1 MTELTTNTDYPA
13 AQQGGMLPAIRS
25 SFKQADNFY
34 RQPAFQRALPSIAA
48 ALVAILG
55 LIVYVA
61 IQTPDRTTLF
71 ASLSEGEKA
80 RVFDALKNNGMDVQI
95 DPATGELTVPVD
107 DYHNAKLN
115 LAAQGIPM
123 QAPTGSSALN
133 DMPMGTSR
141 SVEALKIK
149 QSLEYEL
156 ARSITEIES
165 VTNARVHLAIP
176 ERSAFARNTQEPSA
190 SVFIELASGRALSS
204 TQVEAIVN
212 LVSSSVPN
220 LAKSNVSIVDQA
232 GRLLSNSIEDAAST
246 ASELQFQY
254 RMRIEDIYRGR
265 VERLLTPI
273 VGPGNVS
280 SQVNIDIDFTTL
292 EVTEDRVLPDNVL
305 LSQQKSVDEQV
316 ANRARGIPGSVGN
329 TPPAQSNFDAI
340 GGESDAIGNDADA
353 AGEAAAADAA
363 ERQTDDVNVV
373 PGDANT
379 GNAVADYALPNA
391 PKKARAAQE
400 ADPMMRSSSEVQ
412 NYEVSRQISTRKMP
426 SAKIQKITV
435 AVLLREQMIVG
446 PDGQS
451 QVQTISAEEKQE
463 IQALVTN
470 ALGLTPERGD
480 MVIISSRPFM
490 TKIVDGVVI
499 EWFQEPWV
507 RDLMNKSVMFLI
519 IAVVSLG
526 ILRPLMTRLL
536 TPSQDAL
543 KASFADQNMAEL
555 EDMDLQ
561 EGQSLEDLKAKLKPK
576 KTAISAEMLDTANSY
591 DDKVALIRMMVGD
604 EAGRVSNV
612 FKAMMEKDMNV
623 I

>member
-25 SFKQADNFY
+25 SFKQADSFY

-48 ALVAILG
+48 AVVAIVG
-55 LIVYVA
+55 LIIYIA

-115 LAAQGIPM
+115 LASQGIPM

-156 ARSITEIES
+156 ARSITEIDS
-165 VTNARVHLAIP
+165 ITNSRVHLAIP

-190 SVFIELASGRALSS
+190 SVFIELASGRTLSS

-220 LAKSNVSIVDQA
+220 LGKSKVSIVDQA

-254 RMRIEDIYRGR
+254 RMRIEDIYRSR

-316 ANRARGIPGSVGN
+316 ANRAQGIPGSVGN

-340 GGESDAIGNDADA
+340 GDETDAIGNNADP
-353 AGEAAAADAA
+353 EQVADDPI
-363 ERQTDDVNVV
+363 TV
-373 PGDANT
+373 PGDTNA
-379 GNAVADYALPNA
+379 GNAVARYAPPGVSEKTKNLSPS
-391 PKKARAAQE
+391 KE

-451 QVQTISAEEKQE
+451 QAQTISAEEKQE

-499 EWFQEPWV
+499 EWYQEPWV
-507 RDLMNKSVMFLI
+507 RDLMNKSVMLLI

-543 KASFADQNMAEL
+543 KVTFAENNLAEL
-555 EDMDLQ
+555 EDMNLQ
-561 EGQSLEDLKAKLKPK
+561 DGQSLEDLKAKLKPK

>member
-1 MTELTTNTDYPA
+1 M
-13 AQQGGMLPAIRS
+13 
-25 SFKQADNFY
+25 
-34 RQPAFQRALPSIAA
+34 
-48 ALVAILG
+48 
-55 LIVYVA
+55 
-61 IQTPDRTTLF
+61 
-71 ASLSEGEKA
+71 
-80 RVFDALKNNGMDVQI
+80 
-95 DPATGELTVPVD
+95 
-107 DYHNAKLN
+107 
-115 LAAQGIPM
+115 
-123 QAPTGSSALN
+123 
-133 DMPMGTSR
+133 
-141 SVEALKIK
+141 
-149 QSLEYEL
+149 
-156 ARSITEIES
+156 
-165 VTNARVHLAIP
+165 
-176 ERSAFARNTQEPSA
+176 
-190 SVFIELASGRALSS
+190 
-204 TQVEAIVN
+204 
-212 LVSSSVPN
+212 
-220 LAKSNVSIVDQA
+220 
-232 GRLLSNSIEDAAST
+232 
-246 ASELQFQY
+246 
-254 RMRIEDIYRGR
+254 
-265 VERLLTPI
+265 
-273 VGPGNVS
+273 
-280 SQVNIDIDFTTL
+280 
-292 EVTEDRVLPDNVL
+292 
-305 LSQQKSVDEQV
+305 
-316 ANRARGIPGSVGN
+316 
-329 TPPAQSNFDAI
+329 
-340 GGESDAIGNDADA
+340 
-353 AGEAAAADAA
+353 
-363 ERQTDDVNVV
+363 
-373 PGDANT
+373 PGDANA

-391 PKKARAAQE
+391 PKKAQAVQE

-499 EWFQEPWV
+499 EWYQEPWV
-507 RDLMNKSVMFLI
+507 RDLMNKSVMLLI

-543 KASFADQNMAEL
+543 KATFAENNLAEL

-561 EGQSLEDLKAKLKPK
+561 DGQSLEDLKAKLKPK

>member
-25 SFKQADNFY
+25 SFKQADSFY

-48 ALVAILG
+48 AVVAILG

-61 IQTPDRTTLF
+61 VQTPDRTTLF

-115 LAAQGIPM
+115 LASQGIPM

-156 ARSITEIES
+156 ARSITEIDS
-165 VTNARVHLAIP
+165 ITNARVHLAIP

-190 SVFIELASGRALSS
+190 SVFIELASGRTLSS

-220 LAKSNVSIVDQA
+220 LGKSKVSIVDQA

-254 RMRIEDIYRGR
+254 RMRIEDIYRSR

-340 GGESDAIGNDADA
+340 GDETDAIGNDADA
-353 AGEAAAADAA
+353 AGEAAAADADPQA
-363 ERQTDDVNVV
+363 DGLNAV
-373 PGDANT
+373 PGDANA
-379 GNAVADYALPNA
+379 GNAVANYVIPNA
-391 PKKARAAQE
+391 PKKAE
-400 ADPMMRSSSEVQ
+400 AVKEVDPMMRSSSEVQ

-451 QVQTISAEEKQE
+451 QVQTISADEKQE

-499 EWFQEPWV
+499 EWYQEPWV
-507 RDLMNKSVMFLI
+507 RDLMNKSLMLLI

-543 KASFADQNMAEL
+543 KATFADNNLAEL
-555 EDMDLQ
+555 EAMDMQD
-561 EGQSLEDLKAKLKPK
+561 GQSLEDLKAKLKPK

-612 FKAMMEKDMNV
+612 FKAMMEKDMDV

>member
-25 SFKQADNFY
+25 SFKQADSFY

-48 ALVAILG
+48 AVVAIVG

-115 LAAQGIPM
+115 LASQGIPM

-165 VTNARVHLAIP
+165 ITNARVHLAIP

-190 SVFIELASGRALSS
+190 SVFIELASGRTLSS

-220 LAKSNVSIVDQA
+220 LGKSKVSIVDQA

-254 RMRIEDIYRGR
+254 RMRIEDIYRSR

-340 GGESDAIGNDADA
+340 GNETDVIGTDADA
-353 AGEAAAADAA
+353 AEEAPVADAA
-363 ERQTDDVNVV
+363 PQVDDLNAV

-379 GNAVADYALPNA
+379 GNTVADYALPDA
-391 PKKARAAQE
+391 PKKAKTVQK

-435 AVLLREQMIVG
+435 AVLLREQMLVG

-451 QVQTISAEEKQE
+451 QVQKISAEEKQE

-499 EWFQEPWV
+499 EWYQEPWV
-507 RDLMNKSVMFLI
+507 RDLMNKSVMLLI

-526 ILRPLMTRLL
+526 ILRPLMARLL

-555 EDMDLQ
+555 EAMDLQ
-561 EGQSLEDLKAKLKPK
+561 DGQSLEDLKAKLKPK

>member
-25 SFKQADNFY
+25 SFKQADSFY

-48 ALVAILG
+48 AVVAILG

-61 IQTPDRTTLF
+61 VQTPDRTTLF

-115 LAAQGIPM
+115 LASQGIPM

-156 ARSITEIES
+156 ARSITEIDS
-165 VTNARVHLAIP
+165 ITNARVHLAIP

-190 SVFIELASGRALSS
+190 SVFIELASGRTLSS

-220 LAKSNVSIVDQA
+220 LGKSKVSIVDQA

-254 RMRIEDIYRGR
+254 RMRIEDIYRSR

-340 GGESDAIGNDADA
+340 GDKTDAIGNDADA
-353 AGEAAAADAA
+353 AGEAAAADADPQA
-363 ERQTDDVNVV
+363 DGLNAV
-373 PGDANT
+373 PGDANA
-379 GNAVADYALPNA
+379 GNAVANYVIPDA
-391 PKKARAAQE
+391 PKKAE
-400 ADPMMRSSSEVQ
+400 AVKEVDPMMRSSSEVQ

-451 QVQTISAEEKQE
+451 QVQTISADEKQE

-499 EWFQEPWV
+499 EWYQEPWV
-507 RDLMNKSVMFLI
+507 RDLMNKSLMLLI

-543 KASFADQNMAEL
+543 KATFADNNLAEL
-555 EDMDLQ
+555 EAMDMQD
-561 EGQSLEDLKAKLKPK
+561 GQSLEDLKAKLKPK

>member
-1 MTELTTNTDYPA
+1 
-13 AQQGGMLPAIRS
+13 
-25 SFKQADNFY
+25 
-34 RQPAFQRALPSIAA
+34 
-48 ALVAILG
+48 
-55 LIVYVA
+55 
-61 IQTPDRTTLF
+61 
-71 ASLSEGEKA
+71 
-80 RVFDALKNNGMDVQI
+80 
-95 DPATGELTVPVD
+95 
-107 DYHNAKLN
+107 
-115 LAAQGIPM
+115 
-123 QAPTGSSALN
+123 
-133 DMPMGTSR
+133 
-141 SVEALKIK
+141 
-149 QSLEYEL
+149 
-156 ARSITEIES
+156 
-165 VTNARVHLAIP
+165 
-176 ERSAFARNTQEPSA
+176 
-190 SVFIELASGRALSS
+190 
-204 TQVEAIVN
+204 
-212 LVSSSVPN
+212 
-220 LAKSNVSIVDQA
+220 VDQA

-254 RMRIEDIYRGR
+254 RMRIEDIYRSR

-340 GGESDAIGNDADA
+340 GDETDAIGNDAV
-353 AGEAAAADAA
+353 AADADPQA
-363 ERQTDDVNVV
+363 DGLNAV
-373 PGDANT
+373 PGDANA
-379 GNAVADYALPNA
+379 GNAVANYVIPDA
-391 PKKARAAQE
+391 PKKAE
-400 ADPMMRSSSEVQ
+400 AVKEVDPMMRSSSEVQ

-451 QVQTISAEEKQE
+451 QVQTISADEKQE

-499 EWFQEPWV
+499 EWYQEPWV
-507 RDLMNKSVMFLI
+507 RDLMNKSLMLLI

-526 ILRPLMTRLL
+526 ILRPLMARLL

-543 KASFADQNMAEL
+543 KATFADNNLAEL
-555 EDMDLQ
+555 EAMDMQD
-561 EGQSLEDLKAKLKPK
+561 GQSLEDLKAKLKPK

>member
-25 SFKQADNFY
+25 SFKQADSFY

-48 ALVAILG
+48 AVVAIVG

-115 LAAQGIPM
+115 LASQGIPM

-165 VTNARVHLAIP
+165 ITNARVHLAIP

-190 SVFIELASGRALSS
+190 SVFIELASGRTLSS

-220 LAKSNVSIVDQA
+220 LGKSKVSIVDQA

-254 RMRIEDIYRGR
+254 RMRIEDIYRSR

-340 GGESDAIGNDADA
+340 GNETDVIGTDADA
-353 AGEAAAADAA
+353 AGEAPVADAA
-363 ERQTDDVNVV
+363 PQVDDLNTV

-379 GNAVADYALPNA
+379 GNTVADYALPDA
-391 PKKARAAQE
+391 PKKAKTVQK

-435 AVLLREQMIVG
+435 AVLLREQMLVG

-451 QVQTISAEEKQE
+451 QVQKISAEEKQE

-499 EWFQEPWV
+499 EWYQEPWV
-507 RDLMNKSVMFLI
+507 RDLMNKSVMLLI

-526 ILRPLMTRLL
+526 ILRPLMARLL

-555 EDMDLQ
+555 EAMDLQ
-561 EGQSLEDLKAKLKPK
+561 DGQSLEDLKAKLKPK
-576 KTAISAEMLDTANSY
+576 KRAISAEMLDTANSY

>member
-1 MTELTTNTDYPA
+1 
-13 AQQGGMLPAIRS
+13 
-25 SFKQADNFY
+25 
-34 RQPAFQRALPSIAA
+34 
-48 ALVAILG
+48 
-55 LIVYVA
+55 
-61 IQTPDRTTLF
+61 
-71 ASLSEGEKA
+71 
-80 RVFDALKNNGMDVQI
+80 
-95 DPATGELTVPVD
+95 
-107 DYHNAKLN
+107 
-115 LAAQGIPM
+115 
-123 QAPTGSSALN
+123 
-133 DMPMGTSR
+133 
-141 SVEALKIK
+141 
-149 QSLEYEL
+149 
-156 ARSITEIES
+156 
-165 VTNARVHLAIP
+165 
-176 ERSAFARNTQEPSA
+176 
-190 SVFIELASGRALSS
+190 
-204 TQVEAIVN
+204 
-212 LVSSSVPN
+212 
-220 LAKSNVSIVDQA
+220 
-232 GRLLSNSIEDAAST
+232 
-246 ASELQFQY
+246 
-254 RMRIEDIYRGR
+254 MRIEEIYRSR
-265 VERLLTPI
+265 VERRLTPI
-273 VGPGNVS
+273 GGPGNVS

-340 GGESDAIGNDADA
+340 GNETDVIGTDADA
-353 AGEAAAADAA
+353 AGEAPVADAA
-363 ERQTDDVNVV
+363 PQVDDLNAV

-379 GNAVADYALPNA
+379 GNTVADYALPDA
-391 PKKARAAQE
+391 PKKAKTVQK

-435 AVLLREQMIVG
+435 AVLLREQMLVG

-451 QVQTISAEEKQE
+451 QVQKISAEEKQE

-499 EWFQEPWV
+499 EWYQEPWV
-507 RDLMNKSVMFLI
+507 RDLMNKSVMLLI

-526 ILRPLMTRLL
+526 ILRPLMARLL

-555 EDMDLQ
+555 EAMDLQ
-561 EGQSLEDLKAKLKPK
+561 DGQSLEDLKAKLKPK

>member
-25 SFKQADNFY
+25 SFKQADSFY

-48 ALVAILG
+48 AVVAILG

-61 IQTPDRTTLF
+61 VQTPDRTTLF

-115 LAAQGIPM
+115 LASQGIPM

-156 ARSITEIES
+156 ARSITEIDS
-165 VTNARVHLAIP
+165 ITNARVHLAIP

-190 SVFIELASGRALSS
+190 SVFIELASGRTLSS

-220 LAKSNVSIVDQA
+220 LGKSKVSIVDQA

-254 RMRIEDIYRGR
+254 RMRIEDIYRSR

-340 GGESDAIGNDADA
+340 GDETDAIGNDADA
-353 AGEAAAADAA
+353 ADADPQADGLNA
-363 ERQTDDVNVV
+363 V
-373 PGDANT
+373 PGDANA
-379 GNAVADYALPNA
+379 GNAVANYVIPDA
-391 PKKARAAQE
+391 PKKAE
-400 ADPMMRSSSEVQ
+400 AVKEVDPMMRSSSEVQ

-451 QVQTISAEEKQE
+451 QVQTISADEKQE

-499 EWFQEPWV
+499 EWYQEPWV
-507 RDLMNKSVMFLI
+507 RDLMNKSLMLLI

-543 KASFADQNMAEL
+543 KATFADNNLAEL
-555 EDMDLQ
+555 EVMDMQD
-561 EGQSLEDLKAKLKPK
+561 GQSLEDLKAKLKPK

>member
-13 AQQGGMLPAIRS
+13 ARQGGMLPAIRS
-25 SFKQADNFY
+25 SFKQADSFY

-48 ALVAILG
+48 AVVAIVG

-115 LAAQGIPM
+115 LASQGIPM

-165 VTNARVHLAIP
+165 ITNARVHLAIP

-190 SVFIELASGRALSS
+190 SVFIELASGRTLSS

-220 LAKSNVSIVDQA
+220 LGKSKVSIVDQA

-254 RMRIEDIYRGR
+254 RMRIEDIYRSR

-340 GGESDAIGNDADA
+340 GNETDVIGTDADA
-353 AGEAAAADAA
+353 AGEAPVADAVP
-363 ERQTDDVNVV
+363 QVDDLNTV

-379 GNAVADYALPNA
+379 GNTVADYALPDA
-391 PKKARAAQE
+391 PKKAKTVQK

-435 AVLLREQMIVG
+435 AVLLREQMLVG

-451 QVQTISAEEKQE
+451 QVQKISAEEKQE

-499 EWFQEPWV
+499 EWYQEPWV
-507 RDLMNKSVMFLI
+507 RDLMNKSVMLLI

-526 ILRPLMTRLL
+526 ILRPLMARLL

-555 EDMDLQ
+555 EAMDLQ
-561 EGQSLEDLKAKLKPK
+561 DGQSLEDLKAKLKPK

>member
-25 SFKQADNFY
+25 SFKQADSFY

-48 ALVAILG
+48 AVVAIVG

-115 LAAQGIPM
+115 LASQGIPM

-165 VTNARVHLAIP
+165 ITNARVHLAIP

-190 SVFIELASGRALSS
+190 SVFIELASGRTLSS

-220 LAKSNVSIVDQA
+220 LGKSKVSIVDQA

-254 RMRIEDIYRGR
+254 RMRIEDIYRSR

-316 ANRARGIPGSVGN
+316 ANRARGIPGSLGN

-340 GGESDAIGNDADA
+340 GNETDVIGTDAAA
-353 AGEAAAADAA
+353 AGEAPVADAA
-363 ERQTDDVNVV
+363 PQVDDLNAV

-379 GNAVADYALPNA
+379 GNTVADYALPDA
-391 PKKARAAQE
+391 PKKAKTVQK

-435 AVLLREQMIVG
+435 AVLLREQMLVG

-451 QVQTISAEEKQE
+451 QVQKISAEEKQE

-499 EWFQEPWV
+499 EWYQEPWV
-507 RDLMNKSVMFLI
+507 RDLMNKSVMLLI

-526 ILRPLMTRLL
+526 ILRPLMARLL

-555 EDMDLQ
+555 EAMDLQ
-561 EGQSLEDLKAKLKPK
+561 DGQSLEDLKAKLKPK

>member
-25 SFKQADNFY
+25 SFKQADSFY

-48 ALVAILG
+48 AVVAIVG

-115 LAAQGIPM
+115 MASQGIPM
-123 QAPTGSSALN
+123 QAPTGSSSLN

-156 ARSITEIES
+156 ARSITEIDS
-165 VTNARVHLAIP
+165 ITNARVHLAIP

-190 SVFIELASGRALSS
+190 SVFIELASGRTLSS

-220 LAKSNVSIVDQA
+220 LGKSKVSIVDQA

-254 RMRIEDIYRGR
+254 RMRIEDIYRSR

-340 GGESDAIGNDADA
+340 GDETDAIGNDADV
-353 AGEAAAADAA
+353 ADADPQA
-363 ERQTDDVNVV
+363 DGLNAV
-373 PGDANT
+373 PGDANA
-379 GNAVADYALPNA
+379 GNAVANYVIPDA
-391 PKKARAAQE
+391 PKKAE
-400 ADPMMRSSSEVQ
+400 AVKEVDPMMRSSSEVQ

-451 QVQTISAEEKQE
+451 QVQTISADEKQE

-499 EWFQEPWV
+499 EWYQEPWV
-507 RDLMNKSVMFLI
+507 RDLMNKSLMLLI

-543 KASFADQNMAEL
+543 KATFADNNLAEL
-555 EDMDLQ
+555 EAMDMQD
-561 EGQSLEDLKAKLKPK
+561 GQSLEDLKAKLKPK
-576 KTAISAEMLDTANSY
+576 KTAISAEMLDTAYSY

>member
-13 AQQGGMLPAIRS
+13 VQQGGMLPAIRS
-25 SFKQADNFY
+25 SFKQADSFY

-48 ALVAILG
+48 AVVAVVG
-55 LIVYVA
+55 LIIYVA

-71 ASLSEGEKA
+71 ASLSESEKA
-80 RVFDALKNNGMDVQI
+80 RVFDALKNSGTDVQI

-156 ARSITEIES
+156 ARSITEIDS

-190 SVFIELASGRALSS
+190 SVFIELASGRTLSS

-220 LAKSNVSIVDQA
+220 LGKSKVSIVDQA

-254 RMRIEDIYRGR
+254 RMRIEDIYRSR

-292 EVTEDRVLPDNVL
+292 EVTEDRVLPENVL

-316 ANRARGIPGSVGN
+316 ANRARGIPGSIGN
-329 TPPAQSNFDAI
+329 TPPSKSNFDAI
-340 GGESDAIGNDADA
+340 GDETDVIGNDADPEPQ
-353 AGEAAAADAA
+353 AGEPTA
-363 ERQTDDVNVV
+363 V
-373 PGDANT
+373 PGDANA
-379 GNAVADYALPNA
+379 GNAVANYALPDA
-391 PKKARAAQE
+391 PKKTEANQE
-400 ADPMMRSSSEVQ
+400 IDPMMRSSSEVQ

-435 AVLLREQMIVG
+435 AVLLREQMVLG

-451 QVQTISAEEKQE
+451 QVQTISADEKQE

-490 TKIVDGVVI
+490 TKIVDGVIV
-499 EWFQEPWV
+499 EWYQEPWV
-507 RDLMNKSVMFLI
+507 RDVINKSLMLLI
-519 IAVVSLG
+519 IAVVSLA
-526 ILRPLMTRLL
+526 IIRPLMTRLL

-543 KASFADQNMAEL
+543 KATFADHNMAEL

-591 DDKVALIRMMVGD
+591 DDKVALIRMMVAD

-612 FKAMMEKDMNV
+612 FKAMMEKDMDV

>member
-25 SFKQADNFY
+25 SFKQADSFY

-48 ALVAILG
+48 AVVAILG

-61 IQTPDRTTLF
+61 VQTPDRTTLF

-115 LAAQGIPM
+115 LASQGIPM

-156 ARSITEIES
+156 ARSITEIDS
-165 VTNARVHLAIP
+165 ITNARVHLAIP

-190 SVFIELASGRALSS
+190 SVFIELASGRTLSS

-220 LAKSNVSIVDQA
+220 LGKSKVSIVDQA

-254 RMRIEDIYRGR
+254 RMRIEDIYRSR

-340 GGESDAIGNDADA
+340 GDETDAIGNDADA
-353 AGEAAAADAA
+353 AGEPAAADADPQA
-363 ERQTDDVNVV
+363 DGLNAV
-373 PGDANT
+373 PGDANA
-379 GNAVADYALPNA
+379 GNAVANYVIPDA
-391 PKKARAAQE
+391 PKKAE
-400 ADPMMRSSSEVQ
+400 AVKEVDPMMRSSSEVQ

-451 QVQTISAEEKQE
+451 QVQTISADEKQE

-499 EWFQEPWV
+499 EWYQEPWV
-507 RDLMNKSVMFLI
+507 RDLMNKSLMLLI

-543 KASFADQNMAEL
+543 KATFADNNLGEL
-555 EDMDLQ
+555 EAMDMQD
-561 EGQSLEDLKAKLKPK
+561 GQSLEDLKAKLKPK

>member
-25 SFKQADNFY
+25 SFRQADSFY

-48 ALVAILG
+48 AVVAIVG

-80 RVFDALKNNGMDVQI
+80 RVFDALKNSGMDVQI

-115 LAAQGIPM
+115 LASQGIPM
-123 QAPTGSSALN
+123 QASTGSSALN

-141 SVEALKIK
+141 SIEALKIK

-156 ARSITEIES
+156 ARSITEIDS
-165 VTNARVHLAIP
+165 ITNARVHLAIP
-176 ERSAFARNTQEPSA
+176 ERSAFARNSQEPSA
-190 SVFIELASGRALSS
+190 SVFIELASGRTLSS

-220 LAKSNVSIVDQA
+220 LGKSKVSIVDQA

-254 RMRIEDIYRGR
+254 RMRIEDIYRSR

-280 SQVNIDIDFTTL
+280 SQVNIDIDFTSL

-316 ANRARGIPGSVGN
+316 ANRARGIPGSIGN
-329 TPPAQSNFDAI
+329 TPPSQSNFDEI
-340 GGESDAIGNDADA
+340 GDDTDVIGNDADPK
-353 AGEAAAADAA
+353 
-363 ERQTDDVNVV
+363 VV
-373 PGDANT
+373 PGDANA
-379 GNAVADYALPNA
+379 GNAVANYALKNA
-391 PKKARAAQE
+391 EPTKAT
-400 ADPMMRSSSEVQ
+400 DPMMRSSSEVH

-435 AVLLREQMIVG
+435 AVLLREQMLVG

-451 QVQTISAEEKQE
+451 QVQMISADEKQE

-499 EWFQEPWV
+499 EWYQEPWV
-507 RDLMNKSVMFLI
+507 RDLMNKSVMLLI

-543 KASFADQNMAEL
+543 KATFAENNLSEL

-561 EGQSLEDLKAKLKPK
+561 DGQSLEDLKAKLKPK

>member
-13 AQQGGMLPAIRS
+13 AQQGGILPAIRS
-25 SFKQADNFY
+25 SFKQADSFY

-48 ALVAILG
+48 AVVAILG

-61 IQTPDRTTLF
+61 VQTPDRTTLF

-115 LAAQGIPM
+115 LASQGIPM

-156 ARSITEIES
+156 ARSITEIDS
-165 VTNARVHLAIP
+165 ITNARVHLAIP

-190 SVFIELASGRALSS
+190 SVFIELASGRTLSS

-220 LAKSNVSIVDQA
+220 LGKSKVSIVDQA

-254 RMRIEDIYRGR
+254 RMRIEDIYRSR

-340 GGESDAIGNDADA
+340 GDETDAIGNDADA
-353 AGEAAAADAA
+353 AGEAAAADADPQA
-363 ERQTDDVNVV
+363 DGLNAV
-373 PGDANT
+373 PGDANA
-379 GNAVADYALPNA
+379 GNAVANYVIPNA
-391 PKKARAAQE
+391 PKKAE
-400 ADPMMRSSSEVQ
+400 AVKEVDPMMRSSSEVQ

-451 QVQTISAEEKQE
+451 QVQTISADEKQE

-499 EWFQEPWV
+499 EWYQEPWV
-507 RDLMNKSVMFLI
+507 RDLMNKSLMLLI

-543 KASFADQNMAEL
+543 KATFADNNLAEL
-555 EDMDLQ
+555 EAMDMQD
-561 EGQSLEDLKAKLKPK
+561 GQSLEDLKAKLKPK

>member
-1 MTELTTNTDYPA
+1 
-13 AQQGGMLPAIRS
+13 
-25 SFKQADNFY
+25 
-34 RQPAFQRALPSIAA
+34 
-48 ALVAILG
+48 
-55 LIVYVA
+55 
-61 IQTPDRTTLF
+61 
-71 ASLSEGEKA
+71 
-80 RVFDALKNNGMDVQI
+80 
-95 DPATGELTVPVD
+95 
-107 DYHNAKLN
+107 
-115 LAAQGIPM
+115 
-123 QAPTGSSALN
+123 
-133 DMPMGTSR
+133 
-141 SVEALKIK
+141 
-149 QSLEYEL
+149 
-156 ARSITEIES
+156 
-165 VTNARVHLAIP
+165 
-176 ERSAFARNTQEPSA
+176 
-190 SVFIELASGRALSS
+190 
-204 TQVEAIVN
+204 
-212 LVSSSVPN
+212 
-220 LAKSNVSIVDQA
+220 
-232 GRLLSNSIEDAAST
+232 LLSNSIEDAAST

-254 RMRIEDIYRGR
+254 RMRIEDIYRSR

-340 GGESDAIGNDADA
+340 GDETDAIGNDADA
-353 AGEAAAADAA
+353 AGEPAAADA
-363 ERQTDDVNVV
+363 DDPQADGLNAV
-373 PGDANT
+373 PGDANA
-379 GNAVADYALPNA
+379 GNAVANYVIPDA
-391 PKKARAAQE
+391 PKKAE
-400 ADPMMRSSSEVQ
+400 AVKEVDPMMRSSSEVQ

-451 QVQTISAEEKQE
+451 QVQTISADEKQE

-499 EWFQEPWV
+499 EWYQEPWV
-507 RDLMNKSVMFLI
+507 RDLMNKSLMLLI

-543 KASFADQNMAEL
+543 KATFADNNLAEL
-555 EDMDLQ
+555 EAMDMQD
-561 EGQSLEDLKAKLKPK
+561 GQSLEDLKAKLKPK

>member
-25 SFKQADNFY
+25 SFKQADRFY

-48 ALVAILG
+48 AVVAILG

-61 IQTPDRTTLF
+61 VQTPDRTTLF

-115 LAAQGIPM
+115 LASQGIPM

-141 SVEALKIK
+141 SLEALKIK

-156 ARSITEIES
+156 ARSITEIDS
-165 VTNARVHLAIP
+165 ITNARVHLAIP

-190 SVFIELASGRALSS
+190 SVFIELASGRTLSS

-220 LAKSNVSIVDQA
+220 LGKSKVSIVDQA

-254 RMRIEDIYRGR
+254 RMRIEDIYRSR

-340 GGESDAIGNDADA
+340 GDEADAIGNDADA
-353 AGEAAAADAA
+353 AGEPAAADADPQA
-363 ERQTDDVNVV
+363 DGLNAV
-373 PGDANT
+373 PGDANA
-379 GNAVADYALPNA
+379 GNAVANYVIPDA
-391 PKKARAAQE
+391 PKKAE
-400 ADPMMRSSSEVQ
+400 AVKEVDPMMRSSSEVQ

-451 QVQTISAEEKQE
+451 QVQTISADEKQE

-499 EWFQEPWV
+499 EWYQEPWV
-507 RDLMNKSVMFLI
+507 RDLMNKSLMLLI

-543 KASFADQNMAEL
+543 KATFADNNLGEL
-555 EDMDLQ
+555 EAMDMQD
-561 EGQSLEDLKAKLKPK
+561 GQSLEDLKAKLKPK